1 MLVSW
6 PVVVVIALGRLV
18 MRAVI
23 LRRAARTF
31 NEERLWF
38 FSLFFDIFAPF
49 VSAFLYLTSGRK
61 VRGEKHG
68 VETGLSDKRGMT

>member
-6 PVVVVIALGRLV
+6 PFVLVFALGRLV

-23 LRRAARTF
+23 LRQATRTF

-49 VSAFLYLTSGRK
+49 VSAFLFLTSIRKGKGR
-61 VRGEKHG
+61 
-68 VETGLSDKRGMT
+68 ETWK